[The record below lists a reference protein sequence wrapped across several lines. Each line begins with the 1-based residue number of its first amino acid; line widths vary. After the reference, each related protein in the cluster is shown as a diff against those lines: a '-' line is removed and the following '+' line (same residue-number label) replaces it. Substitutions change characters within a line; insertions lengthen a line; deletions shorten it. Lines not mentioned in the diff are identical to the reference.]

1 MPIRKIKQIN
11 LIPQDEFET
20 STSGRVLKWALSTFR
35 ITVIITELIVM
46 SAFLSRFWFDSR
58 NSDLNDELNVKKSQ
72 ILAYTEI
79 EKEFRADQVKLSIV
93 KSLYSEANSSN
104 IIETVSKIIPGDV
117 FLSSISVLNKDL
129 NIKAYAFSE
138 ISMAQFLINLSNV
151 NYLSQVNLNQ
161 ISSNIDN
168 PAISNFTIT
177 AVVDVNQLGRG
188 K

>member
-58 NSDLNDELNVKKSQ
+58 NSDLNDELNITKSQ
-72 ILAYTEI
+72 ILAYSETER
-79 EKEFRADQVKLSIV
+79 EFRTNQVKLSVV
-93 KSLYSEANSSN
+93 KSLYAESN
-104 IIETVSKIIPGDV
+104 TSRVVENVSKIIPRDV
-117 FLSSISVLNKDL
+117 FLNSISIMNNDL

-138 ISMAQFLINLSNV
+138 ISIAQLLINLSNL
-151 NYLSQVNLNQ
+151 NYLSQVNLGQ
-161 ISSNIDN
+161 VSSSIDN
-168 PAISNFTIT
+168 SAITNFTIT
-177 AVVDVNQLGRG
+177 AVVDTKQLERT